1 MWAAGDHG
9 VLPKLLSA
17 GSLVC
22 PHTIWSSREGNF
34 SAQIP
39 ACVLDTNQSDA
50 WAHSSGEVPK
60 GILAPAN
67 MCDLEKGRKLD
78 SLAENCLPNP
88 RLSFWPECRKLPR
101 IRGKSIAKALST
113 LSSPALWLLS
123 LWLLGKAGW
132 KILQW
137 HSKGQ
142 NYFFIPADSFEAWD
156 LVTAGLVA
164 WENQSC
170 RCWARTN
177 GSGHLVQLLFLP
189 LPRPPQ
195 HTQRLLCIS
204 YHLD

>member
-34 SAQIP
+34 SAQIA